1 MVETL
6 KIFADA
12 ILPNILE
19 IIITIIS
26 LIIARYVIPYI
37 KSDLIPWLKEK
48 RLHNIIKTF
57 VQAAEK
63 LAESGVIEKIQK
75 KEKVVE
81 LLEKNGIE
89 VTETIDSFIES
100 AVKELDLVASTVY
113 DEIFTET
120 EEATEEI
127 EEPDVI
133 IETENI

>member
-6 KIFADA
+6 KMISDA

-26 LIIARYVIPYI
+26 LVVARYVIPFI
-37 KSDLIPWLKEK
+37 KSDFIPWLKEK

-100 AVKELDLVASTVY
+100 AVLTFM
-113 DEIFTET
+113 IT
-120 EEATEEI
+120 
-127 EEPDVI
+127 
-133 IETENI
+133 